1 MLLSNECYSLI
12 GVTSTNTCFPT
23 QVYVCID
30 EVAVTDMLLLLL
42 IFYNGIQIDNT
53 WLPTTTFATR
63 QLYFLA
69 HLSYHLHTS
78 KDDVVAT
85 TQNGIQINK
94 AIIDSMNYS

>member
-1 MLLSNECYSLI
+1 M
-12 GVTSTNTCFPT
+12 
-23 QVYVCID
+23 
-30 EVAVTDMLLLLL
+30 A
-42 IFYNGIQIDNT
+42 
-53 WLPTTTFATR
+53 TTTFATR

-69 HLSYHLHTS
+69 HLSYHLIETSHTS